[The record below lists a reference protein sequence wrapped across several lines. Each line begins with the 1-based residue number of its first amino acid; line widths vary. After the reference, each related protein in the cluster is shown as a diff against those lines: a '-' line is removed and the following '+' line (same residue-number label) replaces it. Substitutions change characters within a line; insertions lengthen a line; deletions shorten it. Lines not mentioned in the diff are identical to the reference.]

1 MKKNTGF
8 LLALIALFTIISTQ
22 IFAQNDEWHNSLQN
36 EVNRAPMHT
45 HYFAYENVDLAQK
58 GQRDLSANFL
68 SLNGK
73 WKFSFV
79 KNADQRPIEFYK
91 SDYDDTG
98 WKLLNIPAVW
108 ELNGYG
114 DPIYVNTGYPWKG
127 NFKTNPPEVPNEN
140 NHVGSYR
147 REIIIPEN
155 WKGKE
160 IFAHFGAVSSCMY
173 LWVNGKYVGYS
184 EDSKLEAEF
193 NLTKFLQKGKNTIAF
208 QVFRWSDGTYLEDQ
222 DFMRYSGV
230 SRDCY
235 LYSRNKQYIKDVRI
249 TPDLDAAYENGILN
263 LSAELSLNKANTVL
277 LELMD
282 GQTKIAS
289 AEMIGSGKVTLAVT
303 NPRKWTAETP
313 NLYKL
318 LVTLKDKNN
327 KTLEVIP
334 QQVGFRKI
342 EIKNKQLLVNGKAV
356 LIKGVN
362 RHEMDPLTGY
372 FVTRE
377 RMIQDIQLMKQL
389 NINAVRT
396 CHYPNDNAWYDLC
409 DEYGLYLVAEANVE
423 SHGMGYKDKTLA
435 KNPDFALAHM
445 QRNQRNVLRN
455 WNHPS
460 VIIWSLGNEAGMG
473 PNFEACY
480 NWIKNEDSSRPVQYE
495 QAGKGKYTDIYCP
508 MYLGY
513 DGSEKYV
520 KSAETKPL
528 IQCEYA
534 HAMGNSMGGFK
545 EYWELIRKYPNYQGG
560 FIWDFVDQSP
570 RLKNADGIEIYKYAG
585 DFNNYDSKEFKN
597 FCNNGLVSPD
607 RVPNPHA
614 YEVGYYY
621 QSIWTNP
628 VDLRKAEISI
638 YNEYFFRNL
647 DNYCA
652 EWQVLA
658 DGKVVETGT
667 VNDIKANP
675 QETVNVKLNYNFD
688 LLPQDKELLLNV
700 AYKLKKAET
709 LLDAGFVV
717 AKQQLPM
724 NTYSAQKAVVTN
736 VVQQNKPLIILEIIN
751 SDAKLLT
758 IKTQSLQLD
767 FDKQSGFLVKY
778 EVDNKEHIANGG
790 ALTPNFWRAPTD
802 NDMGAKLQLKYKVWR
817 NPTLELKTLK
827 AENVNNLII
836 VKAEYNMPTVYA
848 KLYLDYIISNDGAIK
863 VTQKM
868 VAGTGVEVPNIF
880 RFGMQLTMPKAFEN
894 IRFYGR
900 GPIENYI
907 DRNNC
912 TALGIYNQSVEE
924 QFYPYIRPQENG
936 NKTDIRWWN
945 MTTAD
950 GAGLQVISDAPF
962 SASALHYTVQSLD
975 EGDEKHQTHS
985 PEISKANLTNLCI
998 DKAQMGLGCITSWG
1012 ALPRPEYQLKY
1023 KDYEFTFVMKPF

>member
-1 MKKNTGF
+1 MSASNLRIQAILLF
-8 LLALIALFTIISTQ
+8 LTVSVFV
-22 IFAQNDEWHNSLQN
+22 FAQNNEWQNPLLN
-36 EVNRAPMHT
+36 EVNRAPMHS
-45 HYFAYENVDLAQK
+45 HYFAYENVELASQD
-58 GQRDLSANFL
+58 QREWSANFM

-73 WKFSFV
+73 WKFNFV
-79 KNADQRPIEFYK
+79 KNCNQRPAEFYK
-91 SDYDDTG
+91 TDFDDAG
-98 WKLLNIPAVW
+98 WKLLSIPAVW

-114 DPIYVNTGYPWKG
+114 DPVYVNTGYPWKG
-127 NFKTNPPEVPNEN
+127 NFKTNPPEVPIEN

-147 REIIIPEN
+147 REINIPEN

-193 NLTKFLQKGKNTIAF
+193 NLTKFLKKGKNIIAF

-222 DFMRYSGV
+222 DFMRHSGV

-235 LYSRNKQYIKDVRI
+235 LYTRNKQYIKDVRL
-249 TPDLDAAYENGILN
+249 TPDLDEAYVNGTLN
-263 LSAELSLNKANTVL
+263 ISAELSETKTNTVVF
-277 LELMD
+277 ELMD
-282 GQTKIAS
+282 GQTKIATT
-289 AEMIGSGKVTLAVT
+289 EIIGSGKVSMVVP

-327 KTLEVIP
+327 KTLEVIS

-372 FVTRE
+372 YVTRE
-377 RMIQDIQLMKQL
+377 RMIQDIMLMKQL

-396 CHYPNDNAWYDLC
+396 CHYPSDNTWYDLC
-409 DEYGLYLVAEANVE
+409 DEYGLYLVAEANLE

-435 KNPDFALAHM
+435 KNPDFALAHL
-445 QRNQRNVLRN
+445 QRNQRNVQRN

-480 NWIKNEDSSRPVQYE
+480 DWIKKEDKSRPVQYE
-495 QAGKGKYTDIYCP
+495 QAGKGKSTDIYCP

-513 DGSEKYV
+513 EGSEKYA
-520 KSAETKPL
+520 KSTETKPL

-545 EYWELIRKYPNYQGG
+545 EYWDLIRKYPNYQGG

-570 RLKNADGIEIYKYAG
+570 RLKNANGIEIYKYAG
-585 DFNNYDSKEFKN
+585 DFNNYDSNEFKN

-607 RVPNPHA
+607 RIPNPHA
-614 YEVGYYY
+614 YEVSYYY
-621 QSIWTNP
+621 QSIWTSP
-628 VDLRKAEISI
+628 IDLKKAEISV

-647 DNYCA
+647 DNYFA
-652 EWQVLA
+652 EWQILA
-658 DGKVVETGT
+658 DGKVIETGT

-675 QETVNVKLNYNFD
+675 QEKVSVKLNYIFE

-700 AYKLKKAET
+700 AYKLKKAES

-717 AKQQLPM
+717 AQQQLPLNEYSIPKIEFANKKESNQPFILAEVN
-724 NTYSAQKAVVTN
+724 NT
-736 VVQQNKPLIILEIIN
+736 
-751 SDAKLLT
+751 DAKLLK
-758 IKTQSLQLD
+758 INAEKLKLD
-767 FDKQSGFLVKY
+767 FDKQTGFMVKY
-778 EVDNKEHIANGG
+778 EVNNKDLIASDG

-817 NPTLELKTLK
+817 NPTLVLKMLNAQTI
-827 AENVNNLII
+827 NNLIE
-836 VKAEYNMPTVYA
+836 VEAEYDMPTVNA
-848 KLYLDYIISNDGAIK
+848 KLYLNYIINNEGSVK
-863 VTQKM
+863 VTQRM
-868 VAGTGVEVPNIF
+868 VAGTGVEVPNLF

-894 IRFYGR
+894 ISFYGR
-900 GPIENYI
+900 GPIENYV

-912 TALGIYNQSVEE
+912 TPLGIYTQSVDE

-936 NKTDIRWWN
+936 NKTDIRWWKIS
-945 MTTAD
+945 TTG
-950 GAGLQVISDAPF
+950 GAALQFTADAPF
-962 SASALHYTVQSLD
+962 SASALHYTIESLD

-985 PEISKANLTNLCI
+985 PEVPKANLTNLCV
-998 DKAQMGLGCITSWG
+998 DKMQMGLGCVTSWG

-1023 KDYEFTFVMKPF
+1023 KDYEFSFVMKPL